1 MEGDEPVNGEPAPTP
16 ANAGE
21 GEADGSFAGL
31 DDLQVKA
38 VLALLHEPMITRAAT
53 TVGVHERTLRRWLA
67 EPAFKHAYHAAKRE
81 AFSHAIGLTQRY
93 APVAVTTLVKV
104 MTDPKTTPGVKVSA
118 ATGLLKFGREGIEL
132 DELAERLEALEKA
145 SQRAVGGWKNG

>member
-1 MEGDEPVNGEPAPTP
+1 MDGDVPVNGEQTPAP

-21 GEADGSFAGL
+21 AEAEGLFAGL
-31 DDLQVKA
+31 DGQQVKA
-38 VLALLHEPMITRAAT
+38 ILALLHEPMLTRAAT

-67 EPAFKHAYHAAKRE
+67 APAFRRAYHAAKRE

-93 APVAVTTLVKV
+93 APVAVTTLVHV

-118 ATGLLKFGREGIEL
+118 ATG
-132 DELAERLEALEKA
+132 
-145 SQRAVGGWKNG
+145 